1 MCGICGIVRYNGESD
16 PDDSRI
22 IEEMK
27 QAMVYRGPD
36 NQGTYQNRGVTLG
49 HQRLSIIDLSEH
61 GRQPM
66 PNEDETLWIV
76 YNGEIYNFRE
86 LKSQYRLEESGHRF
100 RSRTDTEILIHL
112 YEELGTDMFRHL
124 NGMFA
129 LAIWDIRKQELI
141 LARDR
146 FGIKPLFY
154 TQLPDR
160 FLFASEIK
168 CIMKDPAYQPH
179 LNPQAAYDYFTF
191 DYVPGDQT
199 IFQGIQEV
207 PSWHYMKVTS
217 TGNME
222 LVRYDDIDYDIDTS
236 LSESD
241 ILTEIDHLIEQAVQR
256 QLVSDVPL
264 GVLLSGG
271 MDSSALVAYIKR
283 ITDQTIKTFSIGF
296 EESSFNELPYAKMVA
311 EHYHADN
318 QHVIIDPGKVR
329 EMLPKYLS
337 YIDEPYA
344 DGSAIPTYYVSQLA
358 KQQVTVVLSGEGGDE
373 VFAGYDTHLA
383 YLARHRFRRI
393 PSVIRNHIMAPIINR
408 LPVSHKKLSLEFRM
422 KRFLGGIDLTPEH
435 AHLWWRTVLSES
447 QKQQLFTEDFF
458 HTYNPEPSVRW
469 FEALFR
475 NSHAKDD
482 LNRLL
487 YIDAGLFLPDDL
499 MIKND
504 RMTMA
509 HSLEAR
515 VPFTDNDLYRFLAR
529 VPVSMKLKHNVKK
542 YLLRKVCNPIL
553 PKAVINK
560 KKVGLEI
567 PYSQWMTGPLKPLLD
582 QYLNPESL
590 KNTGIFQPS
599 FVTAII
605 DQHQKRVADHGRFL
619 WGMLNFMMWKQL
631 YLP

>member
-1 MCGICGIVRYNGESD
+1 MCGICGIIRYSGESD
-16 PDDSRI
+16 PDDSRL

-36 NQGTYQNRGVTLG
+36 NQGTYQNHGVTLG

-66 PNEDETLWIV
+66 PNEDETLWII

-100 RSRTDTEILIHL
+100 RSRTDTEVLVHL
-112 YEELGTDMFRHL
+112 YEELGTDMFCQL

-129 LAIWDIRKQELI
+129 LAIWDSRKRELI

-154 TQLPDR
+154 THLPDR

-168 CIMKDPAYQPH
+168 CILKDPAYQPH

-199 IFQGIQEV
+199 IFDGIQEV
-207 PSWHYMKVTS
+207 PSWHYMKVSS
-217 TGNME
+217 TGSME
-222 LVRYDDIDYDIDTS
+222 LVRYDDIEYDIDTS
-236 LSESD
+236 LSESH
-241 ILTEIDHLIEQAVQR
+241 ILTEIDHLMEQAVQR

-271 MDSSALVAYIKR
+271 MDSSALVAYMKR
-283 ITDQTIKTFSIGF
+283 VTDQTIKTFSIGF
-296 EESSFNELPYAKMVA
+296 KEPSFNELPYAQMVA
-311 EHYHADN
+311 EHYQADN
-318 QHVIIDPGKVR
+318 QHVIIDPEKVR
-329 EMLPKYLS
+329 DMLPKYLS

-383 YLARHRFRRI
+383 YLARRRFRHI
-393 PSVIRNHIMAPIINR
+393 PSVIRDGIIAPIINR

-422 KRFLGGIDLTPEH
+422 KRFLGGVDLPPEH
-435 AHLWWRTVLSES
+435 AHLWWRTVLTEA
-447 QKQQLFTEDFF
+447 QKQKLFDEDFF
-458 HTYNPEPSVRW
+458 RTHNPEPSVRW
-469 FEALFR
+469 FETLFR
-475 NSHAKDD
+475 KSRAEDD
-482 LNRLL
+482 LNSLL

-529 VPVSMKLKHNVKK
+529 VPVSLKLKHNIKK

-553 PKAVINK
+553 PKTVINK

-590 KNTGIFQPS
+590 KNTGIFQPD
-599 FVTAII
+599 FVTTMI
-605 DQHQKRVADHGRFL
+605 DQHQNLVADHGRFL
-619 WGMLNFMMWKQL
+619 WGILNFMMWKQL
-631 YLP
+631 YMP